1 MMTEHENLIDKMK
14 IQHKLVSETQ
24 KEYLNTLEGDN
35 ALKDKHL
42 TQLTEENENLKKDI
56 DLINEISEKRLDRQV
71 NIDQNIEAELQDKV
85 AQLTNSNYDLKRE
98 CQVINQENQAL
109 EKENTKLRKEH
120 SLMKEQKGNL
130 SKLVYGKG
138 PKSGTPVAGA
148 APKVSKKLNNIP
160 FHRSRS

>member
-1 MMTEHENLIDKMK
+1 MIEDLMKKNSEEMKLSNRQFSEEKRQMMTEHENLIDKMK

-42 TQLTEENENLKKDI
+42 SQLTEENENLKKDI

-98 CQVINQENQAL
+98 C
-109 EKENTKLRKEH
+109 
-120 SLMKEQKGNL
+120 
-130 SKLVYGKG
+130 
-138 PKSGTPVAGA
+138 
-148 APKVSKKLNNIP
+148 
-160 FHRSRS
+160 